1 MMHLGLHFSSDL
13 LTMLSRDSMT
23 QKLTSIETTRQSHA
37 AAALC
42 ALWSSVNSCN
52 NKAQI
57 SVYRF
62 RIIILIVIY
71 YQTFGLVPCV

>member
-42 ALWSSVNSCN
+42 AYGV
-52 NKAQI
+52 Q
-57 SVYRF
+57 
-62 RIIILIVIY
+62 
-71 YQTFGLVPCV
+71 